1 MVSYTKGSLEQV
13 WKRVGTEICG
23 RWLDEPPVNQTLSK
37 ASQTKCFPNK
47 RKKSLV
53 SSLLTFS
60 EEILLSFHTTARC
73 CFYADLSFCKAPL
86 CVVWLFEK
94 HFSTTRVKSLNGT
107 LIKML
112 ASMAQSWNTH
122 QSCVKA
128 AQSFLLQLP
137 GVMSKVT
144 NICASLRGGGAGSAP
159 TGDLHVKERDR
170 VKRRLVNKPF

>member
-86 CVVWLFEK
+86 CVVWLLEK

-107 LIKML
+107 LRVETHTSH
-112 ASMAQSWNTH
+112 ASRLL
-122 QSCVKA
+122 KA
-128 AQSFLLQLP
+128 SFCSFQVWCLRWQTSVPPSGEVVPDRLP
-137 GVMSKVT
+137 LVTSTSKRE
-144 NICASLRGGGAGSAP
+144 IAW
-159 TGDLHVKERDR
+159 RD
-170 VKRRLVNKPF
+170 V